1 MKEYLVELD
10 RTESGRFALTVPAV
24 PGLLVLGDS
33 TDDVL
38 ERARAA
44 IEFHIRELVPGPG
57 QPVEVV
63 LSARCPTF
71 SEAQSG
77 PVEISSRAPQ
87 SACSTISVCHRAS
100 TWDAAVVTLRA
111 RRHLQPARSSAGGRP
126 NRECRKPVPPAGCP
140 RRAN

>member
-44 IEFHIRELVPGPG
+44 IQFHTRERAPGPG
-57 QPVEVV
+57 QPEEVV
-63 LSARCPTF
+63 LSARYPTV
-71 SEAQSG
+71 S
-77 PVEISSRAPQ
+77 
-87 SACSTISVCHRAS
+87 
-100 TWDAAVVTLRA
+100 
-111 RRHLQPARSSAGGRP
+111 
-126 NRECRKPVPPAGCP
+126 
-140 RRAN
+140 